1 MGNACGETKYAE
13 DGVINRTTLTNSQ
26 VTNSDI
32 QNSTLTASAIK
43 DLTAID
49 DASAEKVADAIAGL
63 STEQLLSLASA
74 IQDAFAPVEGDEP
87 DSITS
92 PEVPTTIIGL
102 RDALLGRPSG
112 WARFGSYVVPIY
124 K

>member
-63 STEQLLSLASA
+63 STKQLLSLASA

-87 DSITS
+87 DSITG

-102 RDALLGRPSG
+102 RDALLGRPAG

>member
-32 QNSTLTASAIK
+32 QNSTLTACTIRE
-43 DLTAID
+43 LTAID
-49 DASAEKVADAIAGL
+49 DASAEKIADAISGL
-63 STEQLLSLASA
+63 DSKQLLSLATA

-87 DSITS
+87 DCLKSG
-92 PEVPTTIIGL
+92 VCGTTAT
-102 RDALLGRPSG
+102 RYRPCSRTG
-112 WARFGSYVVPIY
+112 VLTL
-124 K
+124 

>member
-32 QNSTLTASAIK
+32 QNSTLTACTIK
-43 DLTAID
+43 ELTAID
-49 DASAEKVADAIAGL
+49 DASAEKIADAISGL
-63 STEQLLSLASA
+63 DSKQLLSLATA
-74 IQDAFAPVEGDEP
+74 IQDAFAP
-87 DSITS
+87 DSIS
-92 PEVPTTIIGL
+92 GPEVPTTIIGL

-112 WARFGSYVVPIY
+112 WGRFGSYVVPLY